1 MYPVVV
7 FSKIIIFIYSFIIK
21 MMSIICISIYNKIK
35 KNNSPNDILTITKP
49 KRYNEDMLK
58 KIDMEEINKKVNYI
72 KSKVEENEMK
82 LVEYEK
88 NIKLADL
95 EIKKY
100 EYEYKIVE
108 IKGNII
114 TECATILKK
123 IISIIDKESL

>member
-1 MYPVVV
+1 MNEQKQCHSITTTLDFPVLRKL
-7 FSKIIIFIYSFIIK
+7 FAF
-21 MMSIICISIYNKIK
+21 
-35 KNNSPNDILTITKP
+35 
-49 KRYNEDMLK
+49 
-58 KIDMEEINKKVNYI
+58 
-72 KSKVEENEMK
+72 VEENEIK
-82 LVEYEK
+82 LMDFEK
-88 NIKLADL
+88 NMKLADL

>member
-1 MYPVVV
+1 MIFQYLSKTSISSQQPVIV
-7 FSKIIIFIYSFIIK
+7 STIK
-21 MMSIICISIYNKIK
+21 VK
-35 KNNSPNDILTITKP
+35 K
-49 KRYNEDMLK
+49 EELK
-58 KIDMEEINKKVNYI
+58 KIDMDEINKKINHI
-72 KSKVEENEMK
+72 KTKVDENEIK
-82 LVEYEK
+82 LMEFEK
-88 NIKLADL
+88 NMKLADL

>member
-1 MYPVVV
+1 MYPIV
-7 FSKIIIFIYSFIIK
+7 SFIYSIIIRTMHMIFQSLSK
-21 MMSIICISIYNKIK
+21 PPISSTEAIISTIKIK
-35 KNNSPNDILTITKP
+35 KEELKNIDI
-49 KRYNEDMLK
+49 D
-58 KIDMEEINKKVNYI
+58 EINEKINHI
-72 KSKVEENEMK
+72 KMKVEENEIK
-82 LVEYEK
+82 LMDFEK
-88 NIKLADL
+88 NMKLADL

>member
-1 MYPVVV
+1 MYSVVSFV
-7 FSKIIIFIYSFIIK
+7 YSIIIRTMYMIFQYLSKKSISSEQPAII
-21 MMSIICISIYNKIK
+21 STIK
-35 KNNSPNDILTITKP
+35 VKK
-49 KRYNEDMLK
+49 EELK
-58 KIDMEEINKKVNYI
+58 KIDIDEINKKINHI
-72 KSKVEENEMK
+72 KTKVDENEIK
-82 LVEYEK
+82 LMEFEK
-88 NIKLADL
+88 NMKLADL

>member
-1 MYPVVV
+1 MYPVVSFV
-7 FSKIIIFIYSFIIK
+7 YSIIIRTMYMIFQYLSKKSISSEQPAII
-21 MMSIICISIYNKIK
+21 STIK
-35 KNNSPNDILTITKP
+35 VKK
-49 KRYNEDMLK
+49 EELK
-58 KIDMEEINKKVNYI
+58 KIDIDEINKKINHI
-72 KSKVEENEMK
+72 KTKVDENEIK
-82 LVEYEK
+82 LMEFEK
-88 NIKLADL
+88 NMKLADL

>member
-1 MYPVVV
+1 MYPVVSFV
-7 FSKIIIFIYSFIIK
+7 YSIIIRTMHMIFQYLSKKFISSQQPVII
-21 MMSIICISIYNKIK
+21 STIK
-35 KNNSPNDILTITKP
+35 VKK
-49 KRYNEDMLK
+49 EELK
-58 KIDMEEINKKVNYI
+58 KIDMDEINKKINHI
-72 KSKVEENEMK
+72 KTKVDENEIK
-82 LVEYEK
+82 LMEFEK
-88 NIKLADL
+88 TMKLADL

>member
-1 MYPVVV
+1 MYSVVSFV
-7 FSKIIIFIYSFIIK
+7 YSIIIRTMHMIFQYLSKKSISSEQPAII
-21 MMSIICISIYNKIK
+21 STIK
-35 KNNSPNDILTITKP
+35 VKK
-49 KRYNEDMLK
+49 EELK
-58 KIDMEEINKKVNYI
+58 KIDIDEINKKINHI
-72 KSKVEENEMK
+72 KTKVDENEIK
-82 LVEYEK
+82 LMEFEK
-88 NIKLADL
+88 NMKLADL

>member
-1 MYPVVV
+1 MYSVVSFV
-7 FSKIIIFIYSFIIK
+7 YSIIIRTMHMIFQYLSKKSISSEQPAIVSTIK
-21 MMSIICISIYNKIK
+21 VK
-35 KNNSPNDILTITKP
+35 K
-49 KRYNEDMLK
+49 EELK
-58 KIDMEEINKKVNYI
+58 KIDMDEINKKINHI
-72 KSKVEENEMK
+72 KTKVDENEIK
-82 LVEYEK
+82 LMEFEK
-88 NIKLADL
+88 NMKLADL

>member
-1 MYPVVV
+1 MYPVVSFV
-7 FSKIIIFIYSFIIK
+7 YSIIIRTMHMIFQYLFKKSISSEQPAII
-21 MMSIICISIYNKIK
+21 STIK
-35 KNNSPNDILTITKP
+35 VKK
-49 KRYNEDMLK
+49 EELK
-58 KIDMEEINKKVNYI
+58 KIDMDEINKKINHI
-72 KSKVEENEMK
+72 KTKVDENEIK
-82 LVEYEK
+82 LMEFEK
-88 NIKLADL
+88 NMKLADL